1 MLNLIGR
8 SFYMHRIK
16 LISIIVRKRAV
27 IGMLLLV
34 LVAQLASACAVGP
47 VSVYSSN
54 DATPQ
59 ATTTPVNGGPT
70 PLPTRPPYQPG
81 QLVDYIAQ
89 TGDTIPALAAHF
101 NTKSDEIMA
110 SNPIIPVNVTTLPP
124 GLPMKIPIYFQP
136 LWGTPY
142 KIIPDSLFV
151 NGPAQVGFNTVQF
164 VNSQPGWLKNDQ
176 EAADGGILMTGGELV
191 QHVADIY
198 SISPRLILAMLE
210 YQTGALTQPNSP
222 DPGNLYPLGYYDS
235 MHQGLYNQI
244 LWAVNT
250 LNNGY
255 YGWRTGD
262 LTSFD
267 HIDGSLERPD
277 PWQDAASV
285 ALQYYFSRTMRI
297 DDYTKATQG
306 DGIAK
311 TYQQLFGNPWSD
323 VKPHIPGS
331 LQQPPLNFPF
341 LPGQYW
347 AFTGAPHTGWGTG
360 EPFAAID
367 LAPPSEVTSCA
378 PSVLWAR
385 AMADGVVART
395 DTGLVELD
403 LDGDGDVRTGWV
415 LFYLHMATD
424 GSVKV
429 GQHLKVGDP
438 VGHPSCEG
446 GEATGAHVHIARLYN
461 GEWMSAAGG
470 PMALNLEG
478 WIAQSDGE
486 AYQGNLVRYSQVVRA
501 CPCSDKP
508 SQVQADLLNEVN
520 KPDLAQLND
529 NSGN

>member
-1 MLNLIGR
+1 MLNIIR
-8 SFYMHRIK
+8 DSTKQHRGKKPFVKIFEPV
-16 LISIIVRKRAV
+16 ST
-27 IGMLLLV
+27 GMLLCMLM
-34 LVAQLASACAVGP
+34 AQLVSACSVAP
-47 VSVYSSN
+47 VPINSA
-54 DATPQ
+54 DEATPQ
-59 ATTTPVNGGPT
+59 TVPTHTSAGPT

-101 NTKSDEIMA
+101 NTKVDEIMA
-110 SNPIIPVNVTTLPP
+110 SNPIIPANVTTLPP
-124 GLPMKIPIYFQP
+124 GMPMKIPIYYQP
-136 LWGTPY
+136 LWGTPF

-151 NGPAQVGFNTVQF
+151 NGPAQIGFNTVQF
-164 VNSQPGWLKNDQ
+164 VDSQPGWLKNDH
-176 EAADGGILMTGGELV
+176 EAADGGILMSGGELV

-198 SISPRLILAMLE
+198 SISPRLILAILE
-210 YQTGALTQPNSP
+210 YQTGALSQSTIS
-222 DPGNLYPLGYYDS
+222 DPGNPYLLGNIDT

-267 HIDGSLERPD
+267 HVDGTLERPD
-277 PWQDAASV
+277 PWQNAASV
-285 ALQYYFSRTMRI
+285 ALQYYFSQTMSD
-297 DDYTKATQG
+297 DDYSKATQSN
-306 DGIAK
+306 GIAK
-311 TYQQLFGNPWSD
+311 TYQQLFGNPWAN
-323 VKPHIPGS
+323 VQPHIPGS

-341 LPGQYW
+341 LPGQFW
-347 AFTGAPHTGWGTG
+347 AFTGAPHTGWGSG
-360 EPFAAID
+360 DPLAAID
-367 LAPPSEVTSCA
+367 LAPPSEVTSCN
-378 PSVLWAR
+378 PSPLWAR

-403 LDGDGDVRTGWV
+403 LDGDGDPRTGWV
-415 LFYLHMATD
+415 LFYLHIATD
-424 GSVKV
+424 GSAKV
-429 GQHLKVGDP
+429 GQRLKVGDP

-461 GEWMSAAGG
+461 GEWIPASG
-470 PMALNLEG
+470 PLALNLEG
-478 WIAQSDGE
+478 WIAQSDGT